1 MFNLKRIAAG
11 ALAAVTLLTVAAC
24 GNGPDPAASGASGS
38 GSSSSQQG
46 RTVDEIKKDGTI
58 RIATFGDLPPY
69 GYVKNDGTRAG
80 YDVALGTQIGKDLGV
95 KVDWVQVNADGRV
108 DSLKSDKVDLV
119 LANFTVTDE
128 RKQVVDFADPYMKV
142 SIGVVSPDS
151 AKITSADQLKGKD
164 LAVTKGTTAE
174 TYFTEN
180 YPDVNLQKFDS
191 KTQQFQ
197 AFKDGRVAALADD
210 NTYLYAWAKDNPG
223 YTVGVKTLG
232 DESTIAPAV
241 KKGNKS
247 LLDWTNKEI
256 KTLTSDGFF
265 EKAYESELAP
275 SFTSD
280 IKPEDVIIK

>member
-1 MFNLKRIAAG
+1 MFNVKK
-11 ALAAVTLLTVAAC
+11 ALAGVLAGVTLISVAAC
-24 GNGPDPAASGASGS
+24 GNGPDPAAGG
-38 GSSSSQQG
+38 SSSQQG
-46 RTVDEIKKDGTI
+46 QTVEQIKKTGKI

-80 YDVALGTQIGKDLGV
+80 YDVALGNQIGKDLGV

-128 RKQVVDFADPYMKV
+128 RKQVVDFAYPYMKV
-142 SIGVVSPDS
+142 FIGVVSPDS
-151 AKITSADQLKGKD
+151 AKITSADQLKGKQ

-174 TYFTEN
+174 AFFTEK
-180 YPDVNLQKFDS
+180 YPDVQLQKFDS

-223 YTVGVKTLG
+223 YTVGIKTIG
-232 DESTIAPAV
+232 DESTIAPTV

-247 LLDWTNKEI
+247 LLEWTNKEI
-256 KTLTSDGFF
+256 KTLTSNGFF
-265 EKAYESELAP
+265 KDAYQSELAP

-280 IKPEDVIIK
+280 IEPEDVIIE

>member
-1 MFNLKRIAAG
+1 MFNLKKIAAG
-11 ALAAVTLLTVAAC
+11 ALAAVTLLSVAAC
-24 GNGPDPAASGASGS
+24 GNGPDPAAGGASAS
-38 GSSSSQQG
+38 GQQG
-46 RTVDEIKKDGTI
+46 QTVEEIKKAGTI

-80 YDVALGTQIGKDLGV
+80 YDVALGNQIAKDLGV

-128 RKQVVDFADPYMKV
+128 RKQVVDFAEPYMKV

-151 AKITSADQLKGKD
+151 AKITSADELKGKD

-174 TYFTEN
+174 TYFTQN

-223 YTVGVKTLG
+223 YTVGIKTLG

-256 KTLTSDGFF
+256 KSLTADGFF

>member
-1 MFNLKRIAAG
+1 MSIIKKVVTG
-11 ALAAVTLLTVAAC
+11 ALAIATLASVAAC
-24 GNGPDPAASGASGS
+24 G
-38 GSSSSQQG
+38 SSSSSNGAQQG
-46 RTVDEIKKDGTI
+46 ATVAQIKKAGTI

-80 YDVALGTQIGKDLGV
+80 YDVALGNRIGKDLGV
-95 KVDWVQVNADGRV
+95 KVKWVQVNADGRV

-128 RKQVVDFADPYMKV
+128 RKQVVDFASPYMKV
-142 SIGVVSPDS
+142 SIGVVSPTK
-151 AKITSADQLKGKD
+151 AKITSATQLNGKE

-174 TYFTEN
+174 TFFTQS
-180 YPDVNLQKFDS
+180 YPNVQLQKFDS

-223 YTVGVKTLG
+223 FTVGIKKLG

-241 KKGNKS
+241 RKGNKD
-247 LLDWTNKEI
+247 LLDWVNKEI
-256 KTLTSDGFF
+256 KQLTADGFF
-265 EKAYESELAP
+265 KQAYETELAP

-280 IKPEDVIIK
+280 IKAEDVIIG

>member
-1 MFNLKRIAAG
+1 MFNVKK
-11 ALAAVTLLTVAAC
+11 ALAGVLAGVTLISVAAC
-24 GNGPDPAASGASGS
+24 GNGPDPAAGG
-38 GSSSSQQG
+38 SSSQQG
-46 RTVDEIKKDGTI
+46 QTVEQIKKTGKI

-80 YDVALGTQIGKDLGV
+80 YDVALGNQIGKDLGV

-151 AKITSADQLKGKD
+151 AKITSADQLTGKQR
-164 LAVTKGTTAE
+164 AVTKGTTAE
-174 TYFTEN
+174 VFFTEK
-180 YPDVNLQKFDS
+180 YPDVQLQKFDS

-223 YTVGVKTLG
+223 YTVGIKTIG

-247 LLDWTNKEI
+247 LLEWTNKEI
-256 KTLTSDGFF
+256 KTLTSNGFF
-265 EKAYESELAP
+265 KDAYQSELAP

-280 IKPEDVIIK
+280 IKPEDVIIE

>member
-1 MFNLKRIAAG
+1 MFNLKKIAAG
-11 ALAAVTLLTVAAC
+11 ALAAVTLLSVAAC
-24 GNGPDPAASGASGS
+24 GNGPDPAAGGASVS
-38 GSSSSQQG
+38 GQQG
-46 RTVDEIKKDGTI
+46 QTVEEIKKAGTI

-80 YDVALGTQIGKDLGV
+80 YDVALGNQIAKDLGV

-128 RKQVVDFADPYMKV
+128 RKQVVDFAEPYMKV

-151 AKITSADQLKGKD
+151 AKITSADELKGKD

-174 TYFTEN
+174 TYFTQN

-223 YTVGVKTLG
+223 YTVGIKTLG

-256 KTLTSDGFF
+256 KSLTADGFF